1 MNYEL
6 ENLRINFSRCVNWD
20 VADLRIVCTLMKNWK
35 DWKNLLCACI
45 VQYSSDVD
53 HLQQETV
60 TARM

>member
-6 ENLRINFSRCVNWD
+6 EDLRINFLRRVNRD

-45 VQYSSDVD
+45 VQYSSGGVD

-60 TARM
+60 SRI